1 MGIFRKKLFL
11 LHILLIPLF
20 SVPAAPLW
28 SVELGTE
35 NDAAVLGFGWG
46 DRGQVRGESVRWVD
60 RLEADVIFESVGGGD
75 REIVVRAAQEPV
87 HWRRHRIG
95 VWVNNQYVGEMPTS
109 KDRRFID
116 YRFLVTENLL
126 REGENTLTLRMAYR
140 IRIGEPKYR
149 FSLAIN
155 RIDLFPAGTE

>member
-11 LHILLIPLF
+11 LNILLIPLF

-46 DRGQVRGESVRWVD
+46 DRGQVRGEPIRWVD
-60 RLEADVIFESVGGGD
+60 RLEADVTFESVGGGD
-75 REIVVRAAQEPV
+75 REVVVRAALAPV

-95 VWVNNQYVGEMPTS
+95 AWVNNQFVGEIPS
-109 KDRRFID
+109 PRDGRYYD
-116 YRFLVTENLL
+116 YRFLVSEKLL
-126 REGENTLTLRMAYR
+126 REGGNTLTLRMAYR
-140 IRIGEPKYR
+140 IRIGAPIHR
-149 FSLAIN
+149 FSLAIH
-155 RIDLFPAGTE
+155 RIDLYGAESE